1 MTNRNN
7 FESTNTDPI
16 RNYIKYNKFVTEYK
30 ELCFRLDTLG
40 SPVESMK
47 KLFGKQDF
55 CWIGGDANRRFHV
68 WHIEELWILANNNNG
83 IYVEVD
89 AGIEKIRAE
98 CLWNNLMLSVRS
110 KTILD
115 NNP

>member
-7 FESTNTDPI
+7 FENINIDPI
-16 RNYIKYNKFVTEYK
+16 QRYINYSKFAVEYK

-55 CWIGGDANRRFHV
+55 CWIGGSQNRRFHV

-83 IYVEVD
+83 IYIEVN
-89 AGIEKIRAE
+89 AKIEKVRAE
-98 CLWNNLMLSVRS
+98 CLWDNLMLSIRS
-110 KTILD
+110 KTTL
-115 NNP
+115 NTNS